1 MTAWQGTPTAARTT
15 DRFQQVSV
23 QFEHVNDRFDILFG
37 YKGRNACQLRLEED
51 GTISAFDS
59 REDVMHPD
67 QRIESAHNVPIEVFA
82 PAFRQFVRSLAAL
95 KAERA
100 AKEGR

>member
-1 MTAWQGTPTAARTT
+1 MSEWKATPTAAKTT

-23 QFEHVNDRFDILFG
+23 QFEHVHDRFDILFG
-37 YKGRNACQLRLEED
+37 YKDRDSCQLRLEAD

-59 REDVMHPD
+59 REAAMHPD
-67 QRIESAHNVPIEVFA
+67 QRIESACNVPIEVFA
-82 PAFRQFVRSLAAL
+82 PAFRQFVRCLAAL

-100 AKEGR
+100 VKEGK